1 MDVLQKISKYCADAE
16 HCTSDVVQKLRDW
29 NVEENEIESILELL
43 RKNKFLDDDRYLH
56 SYVSEKWNLDR
67 WGRQKIRNKLED
79 KGFEEGIIE
88 SVLHIID
95 ENEYSSVLANLLEQ
109 KLRTLVNDP
118 QDSKVR
124 KLAAFAGAKGFEE
137 DYVLQWLEQKQ
148 LI

>member
-29 NVEENEIESILELL
+29 NVEESEFEAILEHL
-43 RKNKFLDDDRYLH
+43 RKNKFLDDQRYLH

-67 WGRQKIRNKLED
+67 WGRQKIKNKLEE

-88 SVLHIID
+88 SAYHII
-95 ENEYSSVLANLLEQ
+95 NESEYISVLSQLLEQ
-109 KLRTLVNDP
+109 KLRALVNDP
-118 QDSKVR
+118 HESIVR
-124 KLAAFAGAKGFEE
+124 KLATFAGAKGFEE
-137 DYVLQWLEQKQ
+137 EYVHQWLEQKH